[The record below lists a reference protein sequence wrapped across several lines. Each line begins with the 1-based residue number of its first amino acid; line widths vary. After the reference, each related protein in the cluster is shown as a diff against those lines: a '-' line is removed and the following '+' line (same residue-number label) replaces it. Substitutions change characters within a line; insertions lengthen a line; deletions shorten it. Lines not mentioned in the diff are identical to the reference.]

1 MYPNTLFNFSNYLWN
16 HGKAFMD
23 FSVLW
28 HASGKWELRHMER
41 YGYDGQVKTHD
52 EGKCVYVVLGARPA
66 PPKTPESQRSFNDSE
81 VKVSSKRR

>member
-1 MYPNTLFNFSNYLWN
+1 
-16 HGKAFMD
+16 
-23 FSVLW
+23 
-28 HASGKWELRHMER
+28 MER